1 MTSINFSLEP
11 RDVAFVPIQL
21 GHFLIPLLQ
30 TGAMLLRAASGWQ
43 RLVVAGNYC
52 VYTIMKRNSSGTMP
66 KTVLERKKKKIRRV
80 ALRIFWS
87 KIGGGY
93 KHKAFFSFYNRA
105 CMGIFMSFLSLSPF
119 GSTADITTRPNI
131 ERQQPH
137 PNPTRKGN
145 GLI

>member
-1 MTSINFSLEP
+1 MGEFMTSINFSLEP

-66 KTVLERKKKKIRRV
+66 KTVLERKKKKNTTCSVEDFLVENRRR
-80 ALRIFWS
+80 L
-87 KIGGGY
+87 
-93 KHKAFFSFYNRA
+93 
-105 CMGIFMSFLSLSPF
+105 
-119 GSTADITTRPNI
+119 
-131 ERQQPH
+131 
-137 PNPTRKGN
+137 
-145 GLI
+145 